1 VPKRKAHRRVPEP
14 HPHRPT
20 AAGPPPAAPS
30 RRAAATLAALIAA
43 YAGVFTALAV
53 IKFRYYLYIDF
64 DLAIFVQATDQALRG
79 SLFSSIRGMN
89 WLGDHVSLILFL
101 VAPLYALV
109 RHPLTLLVLQSVTLA
124 LGAWP
129 VFALARRELKHEGV
143 ALACAALYLL
153 YPALGYSNLFEFHP
167 EVLATTTLLATISCM
182 AAGRFAPTLVFAGLS
197 LLCKEDVALAVGM
210 LGLTALLPGRPRR
223 FGVAL
228 LAMAVASL
236 VISFGVILPALSST
250 AAEYGKMYRD
260 WGGSMGEVAVN
271 LLRHPVRAL
280 SAFFDT
286 PGNVMDGVLKRR
298 YWPAMLGP
306 LLFLPL
312 LSPPT
317 LVVALPVLAEHFL
330 SYRPQ
335 QHGLLFQYTALVT
348 PVMVAA
354 AVRGLANLVR
364 MLGRAPITAAAM
376 ARPGRVRSLAVG
388 AAGAAL
394 AASLACNLLYGPLL
408 RQGWIETPTP
418 TESSWPNDFER
429 TRRGYRDRMVS
440 RVPATGGVVA
450 AFEFLARLASRPVLH
465 SIHHIYTGY
474 YTFSSQPYP
483 TPTGVVAMLAD
494 VGDPRLATY
503 VKPSTP
509 LRLRELADRNRL
521 RPLDAA
527 GDLLLF
533 VREPA
538 DTVELVHVGA
548 AAAPVA
554 RRVVYDQQLEFT
566 GFAMPESTVAA
577 GALLPLVTFWRRVA
591 AADRQF
597 VMQLL
602 VRDAGGKVVFG
613 LSRHLGYLLYPAATW
628 PPDTTVREAYRL
640 VIPSAFRPGVYTLGL
655 RVAWWREGSPPRP
668 SAPDDPGL
676 AASNLVVEL
685 GRFTVVRATRR

>member
-1 VPKRKAHRRVPEP
+1 VPKHKAHRRAPD
-14 HPHRPT
+14 RPSPRLT
-20 AAGPPPAAPS
+20 DAAPPPAALS
-30 RRAAATLAALIAA
+30 RRDAATLATLIAA
-43 YAGVFTALAV
+43 YAAVYTSLAV
-53 IKFRYYLYIDF
+53 IKFRYYLYTDF

-109 RHPLTLLVLQSVTLA
+109 RHPLTLLVLQCVTLA

-182 AAGRFAPTLVFAGLS
+182 AAGRFALTLLFAGLS

-223 FGVAL
+223 FGAAL
-228 LAMAVASL
+228 LALALASL
-236 VISFGVILPALSST
+236 VISFGVILPALSSA

-271 LLRHPVRAL
+271 LLTHPVRAV

-286 PGNVMDGVLKRR
+286 PGDVLDGLLKRR
-298 YWPAMLGP
+298 YWPEMMGP

-312 LSPPT
+312 LSPLT

-330 SYRPQ
+330 SFRPQ

-364 MLGRAPITAAAM
+364 AVARAPITVEEM
-376 ARPGRVRSLAVG
+376 ARPGRVRSVAVG

-394 AASLACNLLYGPLL
+394 AASLVCNLLYGPLL
-408 RQGWIETPTP
+408 GQGWIAVPTA
-418 TESSWPNDFER
+418 TESFWPNDFDR
-429 TRRGYRDRMVS
+429 TQRGYRDRMVS
-440 RVPATGGVVA
+440 RVPAIGGVVA
-450 AFEFLARLASRPVLH
+450 AFEFLARLASRRDVH
-465 SIHHIYTGY
+465 SMHHLYTGY
-474 YTFSSQPYP
+474 YTFSSRPYP

-494 VGDPRLATY
+494 VGDQRLANY
-503 VKPSTP
+503 VKPDTP
-509 LRLRELADRNRL
+509 LRLRDLADRNHL
-521 RPLDAA
+521 RPVDAA
-527 GDLLLF
+527 GDMLLF
-533 VREPA
+533 LREPA

-554 RRVVYDQQLEFT
+554 RRVVYDHQLAFT
-566 GFAMPESTVAA
+566 GFAMPDSIVAP
-577 GALLPLVTFWRRVA
+577 GALLPLETFWRRVA
-591 AADRQF
+591 PTDREF
-597 VMQLL
+597 VTQL
-602 VRDAGGKVVFG
+602 VVKNAEGKAVFS
-613 LSRHLGYLLYPAATW
+613 LARHLGYLLYPAAAW
-628 PPDTTVREAYRL
+628 PPDTTVRETYRM
-640 VIPSAFRPGVYTLGL
+640 VIPSAIRPGVYTLGL
-655 RVAWWREGSPPRP
+655 RVAWWRDGRLALSE
-668 SAPDDPGL
+668 PDDPDL
-676 AASNLVVEL
+676 AGRNLLVEL
-685 GRFTVVRATRR
+685 GRFTVVEATRR